1 MSNPMC
7 LRLPDDLQAAVA
19 QMAAEAGVTT
29 SEWIRDLLFRTVYG
43 EPLGVNDGY
52 LHGRS
57 IGYRVAVMAYRD
69 TLGAMPETVEAGLAL
84 IEKQKTKRR
93 G

>member
-19 QMAAEAGVTT
+19 QMATEAGVTT

-43 EPLGVNDGY
+43 EPLGVNEGY

-57 IGYRVAVMAYRD
+57 VGYRVAMLACAEAWKHMPATIED
-69 TLGAMPETVEAGLAL
+69 GLKAM
-84 IEKQKTKRR
+84 QKKHR
-93 G
+93 